1 MSLFSI
7 GCSGLNAAQTA
18 LNVAGNN
25 IANVNTPGYS
35 RQEVLFSSRTPERG
49 LGVSVD
55 SIRRIT
61 DHYLTSQQW
70 RCGSATGF
78 NQSYEQYINT
88 TEQVLGSEA
97 MSITKGVDLFF
108 AALSAAAESPES
120 SASRQQIVS
129 AAQALAGRFNQLA
142 VTFAGQQ
149 QQLNEQM
156 AVTVQQIN
164 GQSQQVALLN
174 KQIIEVAAN
183 GGDTSALE
191 DQRDQAVLALSKELE
206 IQVNRQS
213 DGSLSLSL
221 AQGQPLVLGGS
232 ASTLELQGDKL
243 TLQFG
248 PQSFPVDQKMQ
259 GSLGGLLAYGQEVLK
274 PTQQELGVM
283 ARQLAETMNA
293 QQAAGFDMNTPRT
306 QGKPLFTF
314 DANDPAN
321 TLTLSSGFKPED
333 LAFGASKLDAS
344 GNLVADGGIGDNRNL
359 LAMMALKDQHYDAYS
374 KLLGKVAVASSQAK
388 AELAA
393 SQQLAKQVSDRVM
406 SVSGVNL
413 DEEGVSIMQYSKAYQ
428 ANAKVISTADQ
439 LFNQLLTMF

>member
-7 GCSGLNAAQTA
+7 GCSGLNAAQAA
-18 LNVAGNN
+18 LNVASNN
-25 IANVNTPGYS
+25 IANVNTTGYS
-35 RQEVLFSSRTPERG
+35 RQEVQFGSRTPERG

-61 DHYLTSQQW
+61 DSYLTSQQW
-70 RCGSATGF
+70 RSASATGF

-88 TEQVLGSEA
+88 TEQVLGSDA
-97 MSITKGVDLFF
+97 MSITKGVDAFF

-129 AAQALAGRFNQLA
+129 TSQALAGRFNQLA
-142 VTFAGQQ
+142 VTFGGQQ

-156 AVTVQQIN
+156 ATTVQQIN
-164 GQSQQVALLN
+164 GQSQQVAALN

-183 GGDTSALE
+183 AGDTSALE
-191 DQRDQAVLALSKELE
+191 DQRDQAVLALAKQLDVK
-206 IQVNRQS
+206 VNRQA

-221 AQGQPLVLGGS
+221 AQGQPLVLGS
-232 ASTLELQGDKL
+232 NASTLNLQGDTL
-243 TLQFG
+243 SLQFG
-248 PQSFPVDQKMQ
+248 PQRFPVEQKMQ

-274 PTQQELGVM
+274 PTLQELGTM
-283 ARQLAETMNA
+283 ASKLAEAMNS

-306 QGKPLFTF
+306 QGKPLFSF
-314 DANDPAN
+314 DANDPAS
-321 TLTLSSGFKPED
+321 TLTLSSGFQPED

-344 GNLVADGGIGDNRNL
+344 GNKVAEGGVGDNRNL
-359 LAMMALKDQHYDAYS
+359 LAMLALKDQHYDAYS
-374 KLLGKVAVASSQAK
+374 KLLGKVAVGSSQAK

-393 SQQLAKQVSDRVM
+393 SQQLAKQVSDKVM

-439 LFNQLLTMF
+439 LFNELLGMF